1 MQNYKS
7 MNSFDIESNKDSVY
21 FQGDQTNL
29 FANTRLGFVQ
39 KVYGILTCQLI
50 FTVLLSI
57 ISMTSKSFMLFQVQ
71 NYGIL
76 IFCIIL
82 TLIIMIVLFC
92 YKEASRTT
100 PYNYILLS
108 IFTVCESWIVS
119 TMCGVTNPK
128 IVLMATVMTL
138 GIVISLTLYAIT
150 TKTDFTT
157 MGGLMYVL
165 GMALLLFVLFSIFSE
180 NKILHII
187 ISVITVV
194 IFGIYLIYDTQLIIG
209 SGKHGLEIDDYIVG
223 ALILYMDIITLF
235 LELLSLIKSVSGNN
249 S

>member
-1 MQNYKS
+1 MQSYKS
-7 MNSFDIESNKDSVY
+7 MNSFDIESHKDSAY
-21 FQGDQTNL
+21 FQNDPAKL

-57 ISMTSKSFMLFQVQ
+57 ISMTSKSFMAFQVH

-76 IFCIIL
+76 IFCVIL
-82 TLIIMIVLFC
+82 TIIIMIILFC
-92 YKEASRTT
+92 YKEPSRTT
-100 PYNYILLS
+100 PTNYILLA
-108 IFTVCESWIVS
+108 IFTICESWIVS
-119 TMCGVTNPK
+119 TFCGITNPK
-128 IVLMATVMTL
+128 IVLMATLMTL

-150 TKTDFTT
+150 TKTDFTI

-165 GMALLLFVLFSIFSE
+165 GMALLLFALFSLFSD
-180 NKILHII
+180 NKIFHII
-187 ISVITVV
+187 ISVISVV

-209 SGKHGLEIDDYIVG
+209 NGKHGLEIDDYIIG

-235 LELLSLIKSVSGNN
+235 LELVNLIKNVSND
-249 S
+249 